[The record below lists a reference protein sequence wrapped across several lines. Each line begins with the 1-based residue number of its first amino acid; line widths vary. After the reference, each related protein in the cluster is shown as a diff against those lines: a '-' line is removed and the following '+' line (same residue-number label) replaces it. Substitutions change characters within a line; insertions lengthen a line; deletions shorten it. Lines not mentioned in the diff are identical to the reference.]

1 MASGYVV
8 AAFLEA
14 AGLIGL
20 VIAAIKIRAERQAK
34 VAELRSYLRSGQIAP
49 SAANPLGSPRIA
61 GSGGRVVAVPFAPDQ
76 TRTLDAQVS
85 AARSALRR
93 AITPGER
100 RVRAHLGA
108 AVSAG

>member
-20 VIAAIKIRAERQAK
+20 VIAVFKIRAERQAK

-49 SAANPLGSPRIA
+49 SAANAFGSQRPT
-61 GSGGRVVAVPFAPDQ
+61 GSGRRVVAVPFAPDR

-85 AARSALRR
+85 AARTALSR
-93 AITPGER
+93 AIAPGER
-100 RVRAHLGA
+100 GSRSKLA
-108 AVSAG
+108 AAISAG